1 MAEVRKVMG
10 VGVKATVAE
19 EMAAGMVTVAAGMV
33 AVAAGMVTVAA
44 ATAAA
49 AARTRHSC
57 RSLRWRSGCS

>member
-10 VGVKATVAE
+10 VGVKVTVAE
-19 EMAAGMVTVAAGMV
+19 EMAPGMVTVAAE
-33 AVAAGMVTVAA
+33 MVTVAA